1 MTTRAPSRDTVVAD
15 LRNRGFETDDEG
27 WATVARGG
35 SASPADVDGS
45 LAVVP
50 LGNGRPLTVVSAVAN
65 AAHEGHVPALVCD
78 RHTAETAEPL
88 LAEPFLLRGRRDGAR
103 AFHSVEDRIE
113 LRNGRYACTAAEGAM
128 EWAEAA
134 DGATDDPPL
143 TLRVGGETVAAL
155 DSVGGLACP
164 GPSASAF
171 RYSYDR
177 GADGLFRVYEDD
189 RPVGRYT
196 GVGAMRADGV
206 RPVPLPLVPE
216 HHVRDGGRLARA
228 TVLAV
233 VERGDGG
240 VDYRSPS
247 GP

>member
-1 MTTRAPSRDTVVAD
+1 MAD
-15 LRNRGFETDDEG
+15 LRDRGFDLEDGGRT
-27 WATVARGG
+27 TVARDG
-35 SASPADVDGS
+35 STTPADVDAP
-45 LAVVP
+45 LAVVAP
-50 LGNGRPLTVVSAVAN
+50 RDARPLTLVSAVAN
-65 AAHEGHVPALVCD
+65 AAHEGHVPVLVCD
-78 RHTAETAEPL
+78 RHTAEAVEPI
-88 LAEPFLLRGRRDGAR
+88 LAAPFLLRDRRDGAR
-103 AFHSVEDRIE
+103 AFHTVEDRIE
-113 LRNGRYACTAAEGAM
+113 LRNGRYACTGAEGAI
-128 EWAEAA
+128 EWVEAA

-143 TLRVGGETVAAL
+143 TLRVGGETVTAL
-155 DSVGGLACP
+155 GSVGGLACP

-177 GADGLFRVYEDD
+177 GDDGLFRVYEDD

-196 GVGAMRADGV
+196 GVGAMRADGY

-247 GP
+247 GL